1 MGQPF
6 KRSFVTGAEIRLL
19 LQIKSFGIAELDQ
32 VREWYEQFSEKYP
45 IVGKLL
51 GPDETA
57 TVYTDDEEDV
67 DENKV
72 QEENKAISGT
82 S

>member
-1 MGQPF
+1 M
-6 KRSFVTGAEIRLL
+6 
-19 LQIKSFGIAELDQ
+19 LQIKWFGIAELDQ

-72 QEENKAISGT
+72 QEENKAIS
-82 S
+82 